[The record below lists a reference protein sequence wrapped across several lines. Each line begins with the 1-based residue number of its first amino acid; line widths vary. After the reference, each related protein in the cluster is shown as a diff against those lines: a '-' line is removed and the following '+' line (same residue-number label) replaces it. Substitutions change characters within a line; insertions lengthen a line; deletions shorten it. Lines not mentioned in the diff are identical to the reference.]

1 MSLDDTSISDAS
13 SDQFNSDQPDSRPEA
28 QIPSWGAK
36 RCPSCYTVVLQN
48 QVVCA
53 ECGTRLVPRLTRVR
67 CLRCGRHA
75 TTDHVICPH
84 CGRNLRAAP
93 SRLLTIGA
101 PALLVGALAIALV
114 ARGMPSFLQE
124 NESLPLLQNFVIT
137 PASSDS
143 EPTVRLARESLAP
156 AVVQSSPGQSDESS
170 PSSGAPA
177 AVAISTQTPEETN
190 AAANG
195 SQAASLPADTAVPPA
210 ETPAVTV
217 AAPTNTATATIA
229 PVEQTATPQPTPT
242 PTPTATATETPTA
255 TLTPAPT
262 PAWMTYTIK
271 KGDTIAKIANLFDI
285 SSDDLLIA
293 NRLSSQDATR
303 LQIGDEIV
311 LPGLLQVTPTPT
323 PTPTAAATETPSPTP
338 SG

>member
-1 MSLDDTSISDAS
+1 MSLDDTSTSDAS
-13 SDQFNSDQPDSRPEA
+13 SDQFNSAQPESRPEA

-36 RCPSCYTVVLQN
+36 RCPSCYSVVLHN

-67 CLRCGRHA
+67 CLRCGRPS

-114 ARGMPSFLQE
+114 ARGMPSFLRE

-177 AVAISTQTPEETN
+177 AVAIATQTPTPEETN
-190 AAANG
+190 TAANG

-217 AAPTNTATATIA
+217 APPTDTATATIA
-229 PVEQTATPQPTPT
+229 PVEQTATPPPTPT

-255 TLTPAPT
+255 TPT

-271 KGDTIAKIANLFDI
+271 EGDTIAKIANLFDI

-323 PTPTAAATETPSPTP
+323 PTPAAAATETASPTP

>member
-13 SDQFNSDQPDSRPEA
+13 SDQFNSAQPDSRQEA

-36 RCPSCYTVVLQN
+36 RCPSCYTVVLHN

-67 CLRCGRHA
+67 CLRCGRPS

-177 AVAISTQTPEETN
+177 AVAISTQTPTPEETN

-195 SQAASLPADTAVPPA
+195 SQAASLPADTAVPRA

-217 AAPTNTATATIA
+217 APPTVTATATIA
-229 PVEQTATPQPTPT
+229 PVEQTATPPPTPT
-242 PTPTATATETPTA
+242 PTPTATSTATETPTA
-255 TLTPAPT
+255 T

-271 KGDTIAKIANLFDI
+271 EGDTIAKIANLFDI
-285 SSDDLLIA
+285 SADDLLIA

-323 PTPTAAATETPSPTP
+323 PTAAATETPSPTP